1 MSPLGLLICTT
12 CFGLTSAGW
21 GTQRCHCE
29 KYQEYPGV
37 DCPSGYHLCYMCAA
51 TVAGGTG
58 RYSWNV
64 CDVCL
69 KFNRKLASDY
79 GVSLPLGRHSIMNGL
94 SIPMS
99 ASAEVQAHAAQKLL
113 HFIDVAGAISDW
125 GKLQA
130 RVLFESVPVW
140 RREPYVKRDVWEAK
154 FKLTGSRA
162 TTRSVDAFKGYLRV
176 ESFEG
181 LSKIRE

>member
-1 MSPLGLLICTT
+1 
-12 CFGLTSAGW
+12 
-21 GTQRCHCE
+21 
-29 KYQEYPGV
+29 
-37 DCPSGYHLCYMCAA
+37 MCAA
-51 TVAGGTG
+51 TVTGGTG

-79 GVSLPLGRHSIMNGL
+79 GVSLPLGRHSIMNRL

-99 ASAEVQAHAAQKLL
+99 ASPEVQEHAAQKLL
-113 HFIDVAGAISDW
+113 QFIDVSGAISDW

-140 RREPYVKRDVWEAK
+140 QREPYVKRDVWEAK

-176 ESFEG
+176 ESFDG
-181 LSKIRE
+181 LGE

>member
-1 MSPLGLLICTT
+1 MSPLGLLICTR

-21 GTQRCHCE
+21 GMQRCHCE
-29 KYQEYPGV
+29 KYQPYPGV
-37 DCPSGYHLCYMCAA
+37 DCPSGYHLCYLCAA
-51 TVAGGTG
+51 TVTGGTG
-58 RYSWNV
+58 RYSWTV
-64 CDVCL
+64 CEVCL

-79 GVSLPLGRHSIMNGL
+79 GVSLPLGRHSIMNGV

-99 ASAEVQAHAAQKLL
+99 ASAEVQAHAAEKLIA
-113 HFIDVAGAISDW
+113 FVAVAGAISDW

-140 RREPYVKRDVWEAK
+140 QREPYVKQSVWEAK
-154 FKLTGSRA
+154 FKLSGSRA

-176 ESFEG
+176 DSFEELG
-181 LSKIRE
+181 GRVL

>member
-21 GTQRCHCE
+21 GMQRCLCE
-29 KYQEYPGV
+29 KYQAYPGV

-99 ASAEVQAHAAQKLL
+99 ASADVQAHAAQKLL
-113 HFIDVAGAISDW
+113 QFIDVAGAISDW

-140 RREPYVKRDVWEAK
+140 RKEPYVKRAVWEEK

-162 TTRSVDAFKGYLRV
+162 TTRSVEAFKGYLRV

-181 LSKIRE
+181 LGGS

>member
-1 MSPLGLLICTT
+1 
-12 CFGLTSAGW
+12 
-21 GTQRCHCE
+21 
-29 KYQEYPGV
+29 
-37 DCPSGYHLCYMCAA
+37 MCAA

-99 ASAEVQAHAAQKLL
+99 ASAEVQAHEAQNLL
-113 HFIDVAGAISDW
+113 HFIDVAGAISNW

-140 RREPYVKRDVWEAK
+140 RKEPYVKRGVWEEK
-154 FKLTGSRA
+154 FKLAGSRA
-162 TTRSVDAFKGYLRV
+162 TTRSVNAFKGYLRV
-176 ESFEG
+176 ESFEDLG
-181 LSKIRE
+181 N